1 MAIDKNAEHPSV
13 RKLFKVEEG
22 KKCLSVNIGSL
33 SELQSGEFIQEIS
46 KQIAR
51 NLDNPDYIQ
60 IMEADFSQ
68 STSTQKIV
76 NSIMLMNSFQKYF
89 EYEVM
94 YMCGI
99 PGLVLLGEAR
109 DWRSMLDKLHRL
121 RVFLS
126 PVEEILG
133 LAHWFQTCKKVLQK
147 LLETFE
153 GNPDCEWWSNIITFK
168 EPFGSGQGIAINIE
182 HIKQLSNSFVMC

>member
-1 MAIDKNAEHPSV
+1 MAIDKNADHPSV
-13 RKLFKVEEG
+13 RKLFTVEEEE
-22 KKCLSVNIGSL
+22 KCLSVSIGSR
-33 SELQSGEFIQEIS
+33 SELQSGEFIREVS

-51 NLDNPDYIQ
+51 NLDNPEYIQ

-68 STSTQKIV
+68 STPTQKIV
-76 NSIMLMNSFQKYF
+76 NDIMLLNSFQKYF

-99 PGLVLLGEAR
+99 PGLVLLGDKR
-109 DWRSMLDKLHRL
+109 DWSSMLDKLHRL
-121 RVFLS
+121 QVFLS

-153 GNPDCEWWSNIITFK
+153 GNPDCDWWSNIITFK
-168 EPFGSGQGIAINIE
+168 EPFGSGQGIAMNNE
-182 HIKQLSNSFVMC
+182 HTKQFCDVFNNV